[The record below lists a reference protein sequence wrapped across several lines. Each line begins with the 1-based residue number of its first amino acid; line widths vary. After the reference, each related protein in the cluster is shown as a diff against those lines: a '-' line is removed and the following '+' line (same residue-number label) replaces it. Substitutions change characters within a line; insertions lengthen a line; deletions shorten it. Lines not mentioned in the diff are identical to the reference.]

1 MNEFFPQILF
11 YRTKTKGVDID
22 DESDGETN
30 YYIKNSLYSRNAY
43 QQTDPMK
50 YFESLQTGIN
60 LMKLIGT
67 TSVKF
72 QKRRMKKQLMARKR
86 ENREANLH

>member
-11 YRTKTKGVDID
+11 YRKKLDGMNID

-43 QQTDPMK
+43 Q
-50 YFESLQTGIN
+50 
-60 LMKLIGT
+60 
-67 TSVKF
+67 
-72 QKRRMKKQLMARKR
+72 
-86 ENREANLH
+86 

>member
-43 QQTDPMK
+43 Q
-50 YFESLQTGIN
+50 
-60 LMKLIGT
+60 
-67 TSVKF
+67 
-72 QKRRMKKQLMARKR
+72 
-86 ENREANLH
+86 